1 MGKEYIEKNDDEIKV
16 NVTSDNGHSE
26 EYADDFYDENEVK
39 KCHCEKCECEDCHC
53 DDCDCDNCDCENCHC
68 EDCDCG
74 CCDCECDCDECHCDC
89 ECDCHCCCHEMHEY
103 DEEILPETLIE
114 DFSPSIVERGEEYY
128 DDGNVISVH
137 KVDNRYYAK
146 VLGHDNKEYGVMIT
160 VYNEEDADY
169 CCDCPCEYPCKHAYA
184 TLIAIAEGDYDVV
197 KLKEKVS
204 REIASLE
211 ETIEKIP
218 ADELKKYMLS
228 DEGLD
233 NISVNMKAFNEHFRN
248 YLPQQS
254 YEYYY
259 NNLYNS
265 LVLDDGYENRIDDYL
280 SDAREYLKDNNFSET
295 FKIVKSIIEA
305 YYDSQINEEDE
316 LDLLNKL
323 GMLLRIV
330 YRKADENTK
339 KDVLEW
345 QDKLKKDNYYNNY
358 YLEDVILS
366 LK

>member
-1 MGKEYIEKNDDEIKV
+1 M
-16 NVTSDNGHSE
+16 
-26 EYADDFYDENEVK
+26 
-39 KCHCEKCECEDCHC
+39 
-53 DDCDCDNCDCENCHC
+53 
-68 EDCDCG
+68 
-74 CCDCECDCDECHCDC
+74 
-89 ECDCHCCCHEMHEY
+89 
-103 DEEILPETLIE
+103 
-114 DFSPSIVERGEEYY
+114 
-128 DDGNVISVH
+128 
-137 KVDNRYYAK
+137 
-146 VLGHDNKEYGVMIT
+146 
-160 VYNEEDADY
+160 
-169 CCDCPCEYPCKHAYA
+169 
-184 TLIAIAEGDYDVV
+184 
-197 KLKEKVS
+197 
-204 REIASLE
+204 
-211 ETIEKIP
+211 EKIP

-233 NISVNMKAFNEHFRN
+233 NVSVNMKAFNEHFRN

-265 LVLDDGYENRIDDYL
+265 LVLDDGYENRIEDYL
-280 SDAREYLKDNNFSET
+280 SDAREYLKDDNFSET